1 MAEPLLFLPGLFC
14 DARVFA
20 TQMTALGRDMS
31 VMIAPTSTHE
41 RIEEMASEILSGAP
55 LKFALVGHCLGGA
68 VALEVLRRAPDRVTR
83 IALVG
88 STPLA
93 DTPQDAAIRETQIV
107 SIKAGRLE
115 DVVRETVSRGWFTSG
130 NTKNDGIA
138 KLVAMARANGGDA
151 SVRQLRAFQ
160 RRKDQQGTSRK
171 IKQPVLVM
179 CGEEDG
185 VTPRKRHEF
194 MAELIP
200 YAKLEV
206 VERAGHLPMLDQ
218 PQVTTE
224 LLRSFMRQPLVLR

>member
-41 RIEEMASEILSGAP
+41 RIEEMASEILSAAP
-55 LKFALVGHCLGGA
+55 MKFALVGQCLGGA
-68 VALEVLRRAPDRVTR
+68 VALEVLRRAPERVTR
-83 IALVG
+83 IALIG
-88 STPLA
+88 ATPLA
-93 DTPQDAAIRETQIV
+93 DTPQDAAVRETQIV

-115 DVVRETVSRGWFTSG
+115 DVVRENVSKGWFVGG
-130 NTKNDGIA
+130 NTRNDGIT
-138 KLVAMARANGGDA
+138 KVITMARANGTDA
-151 SVRQLRAFQ
+151 TVRQLRAFQ

-179 CGEEDG
+179 CGDEDG

-206 VERAGHLPMLDQ
+206 VQGAGHVPLLDQ
-218 PQVTTE
+218 PQATTE

>member
-14 DARVFA
+14 DARVFSA
-20 TQMTALGRDMS
+20 QMTALGRDMS
-31 VMIAPTSTHE
+31 VMIAPTSNYE
-41 RIEEMASEILSGAP
+41 RIEEMASEILSCAP
-55 LKFALVGHCLGGA
+55 LKFALVCQCLGGA
-68 VALEVLRRAPDRVTR
+68 IALEVLRRAPERVTR

-88 STPLA
+88 ATPLA
-93 DTPQDAAIRETQIV
+93 DTPQDAAAREAQIV

-115 DVVRETVSRGWFTSG
+115 DVVRESVSRGWFVGG
-130 NTKNDGIA
+130 NTRNDGIA
-138 KLVAMARANGGDA
+138 KVVAMAKANGPDA
-151 SVRQLRAFQ
+151 TVRQIRAFQ

-171 IKQPVLVM
+171 VKQPVLVM

-206 VERAGHLPMLDQ
+206 VEGAGHLPMLDQ